1 METVDRITNKQMQ
14 ILETTTTK
22 HRAKSYYCC
31 YVDFKIFNDFHQ
43 EYVLT
48 LGINGKQWSFID
60 SLTSFAS
67 VSSFDVQDPN
77 VTNKIAENAKAN
89 PAKYVVKYYLNK

>member
-14 ILETTTTK
+14 ILETTTAN
-22 HRAKSYYCC
+22 HRAKSYYCY
-31 YVDFKIFNDFHQ
+31 YVDFKIFNDYHQ

-48 LGINGKQWSFID
+48 LGINGKQWNFID
-60 SLTSFAS
+60 SLTSLAS
-67 VSSFDVQDPN
+67 VSRFDLQDPS
-77 VTNKIAENAKAN
+77 VTSKIAKDAKVN

>member
-1 METVDRITNKQMQ
+1 METIDRITNKQMQ
-14 ILETTTTK
+14 ILETTTAK

-31 YVDFKIFNDFHQ
+31 YVDFKIFNDYHQ
-43 EYVLT
+43 EYVLM

-60 SLTSFAS
+60 SLTSLAS
-67 VSSFDVQDPN
+67 VSSFDVQDPS
-77 VTNKIAENAKAN
+77 VTSKIAKDAKAN

>member
-1 METVDRITNKQMQ
+1 MKTVDSITNKQMQ
-14 ILETTTTK
+14 ILDTTTAK

-60 SLTSFAS
+60 GLTSFAS

-77 VTNKIAENAKAN
+77 VTNKIAEDAKAN

>member
-31 YVDFKIFNDFHQ
+31 YVDFKIFSEYHQ

-48 LGINGKQWSFID
+48 LGINGKQWNFID
-60 SLTSFAS
+60 SLPSLAS
-67 VSSFDVQDPN
+67 VSRFDVQDPN
-77 VTNKIAENAKAN
+77 VTSKIAKDAKVN
-89 PAKYVVKYYLNK
+89 PAKYVAKYYLNK

>member
-14 ILETTTTK
+14 ILETTTAN
-22 HRAKSYYCC
+22 HRAKSYYCY
-31 YVDFKIFNDFHQ
+31 YVDFKIFNDYHQ

-48 LGINGKQWSFID
+48 LGINGKQWNFID
-60 SLTSFAS
+60 SLTSLAS
-67 VSSFDVQDPN
+67 VSRFDLQDPS
-77 VTNKIAENAKAN
+77 VTSEIAKDAKVN